1 VSRFHVDQ
9 IATYV
14 TNRYEAEH
22 RRPDLGEVNNL
33 SRFLALYSLDLDLGD
48 APGAAQRQVEVTDG
62 GKDRGIDAIAVDPV
76 SNVLVLT
83 QSKWR
88 QDGSTSLDV
97 SETLR
102 FVDGVRSLVGLRNS
116 GEPVHASAELRTA
129 IRDLLRTPSA
139 KIHLITVTTGSFSLA
154 PEVMEPI
161 ASLLAEMNDLEG
173 VEPIMT
179 HKHLGQAELFTSLTD
194 RPRQSVDFDVDLLN
208 WGGGTSDPLRIF
220 YGKVSGA
227 DVASWFLQ
235 HADALFAENIR
246 VVIPRSEINAGIL
259 ETVRTAPERFGY
271 YNNGIT
277 ILAESI
283 STSPGGILN
292 RDVIRL
298 GLKGASVVNGAQT
311 VSTLGSVLSTEWEQN
326 LGQVFV
332 MTRCIEVP
340 ADDPTLARGI
350 TRYANTQ
357 NEVTSQDFAFLD
369 SEQHRLARELSI
381 LGYEYVIRQAEQPTA
396 DDPTK
401 IIYIRDAAVA
411 LACAATDLGLAVTAK
426 REVSRLFTQSGNEY
440 RRIFNPS
447 TDPLVLL
454 NSVLVVRRVDTVL
467 DGIAS
472 TASGVDLGVAVHGRL
487 IVAHLTLE
495 KAGLNNLKDP
505 RWDLTKALDGLS
517 PYVLDVTK
525 RLAQAFP
532 DNSYPG
538 NVFKNRSRCDQLVH
552 DAGLAK

>member
-1 VSRFHVDQ
+1 MSRFHVDQ

-14 TNRYEAEH
+14 TNRYAAEH
-22 RRPDLGEVNNL
+22 QRPDLDEVNNL
-33 SRFLALYSLDLDLGD
+33 SRFLALYSVDLDLADG
-48 APGAAQRQVEVTDG
+48 PGAAQRRVEVTDG
-62 GKDRGIDAIAVDPV
+62 SKDRGIDAIAVDPV
-76 SNVLVLT
+76 ANVLVLI

-88 QDGSTSLDV
+88 QDGSASLNVGD
-97 SETLR
+97 TLR
-102 FVDGVRSLVGLRNS
+102 FAEGVRSLVGARNS
-116 GEPVHASAELRTA
+116 SEPIHASPELRTA
-129 IRDLLRTPSA
+129 IRELLVTPTA
-139 KIHLITVTTGSFSLA
+139 KIHLITATTGILPLA
-154 PEVMEPI
+154 SEVAEPI

-173 VEPIMT
+173 VDPIMT
-179 HKHLGQAELFTSLTD
+179 YKHLGQADLFTSLAD
-194 RPRQSVDFDVDLLN
+194 NPRQSVDFDVDLLN
-208 WGGGTSDPLRIF
+208 WGGGTADPLRIF

-227 DVASWFLQ
+227 DVASWFQQ

-246 VVIPRSEINAGIL
+246 VVIPKSEINGGIL
-259 ETVRTAPERFGY
+259 HTVRTAPERFGY

-283 STSPGGILN
+283 NISPTGMLN

-298 GLKGASVVNGAQT
+298 GLTGASIVNGAQT
-311 VSTLGSVLSTEWEQN
+311 VSTLGSVLGTEWEQN

-396 DDPTK
+396 DDPTR

-411 LACAATDLGLAVTAK
+411 LACAASDLGLAVTAK
-426 REVSRLFTQSGNEY
+426 REVSRLFAQTGSEY

-447 TDPLVLL
+447 TDPLMLL
-454 NSVLVVRRVDTVL
+454 NSVLVVRRVDALL
-467 DGIAS
+467 DQIANQ
-472 TASGVDLGVAVHGRL
+472 TSGVDLGVAIHGRL
-487 IVAHLTLE
+487 IVAHLALK

-505 RWDLTKALDGLS
+505 GWNLAEGLKDINS
-517 PYVLDVTK
+517 YVLDVTGK
-525 RLAQAFP
+525 LAEAFP

-538 NVFKNRSRCDQLVH
+538 NVFKNRSRCDQLLH
-552 DAGLAK
+552 DAGLAE

>member
-1 VSRFHVDQ
+1 MSTFHVGQ

-14 TNRYEAEH
+14 TNRYAADH
-22 RRPDLGEVNNL
+22 QRPNLDEVNNL
-33 SRFLALYSLDLDLGD
+33 SRFLALYGLDLDLGEG
-48 APGAAQRQVEVTDG
+48 PGAAQRQVEVTDG
-62 GKDRGIDAIAVDPV
+62 SKDRGIDAIAVDPV
-76 SNVLVLT
+76 SNILALT

-88 QDGSTSLDV
+88 KDGNGSLDV
-97 SETLR
+97 GETLR
-102 FVDGVRSLVGLRNS
+102 FVEGVRSLVGLRNS
-116 GEPVHASAELRTA
+116 AEPVHASPELRTA
-129 IRDLLRTPSA
+129 IRELLGTPSA
-139 KIHLITVTTGSFSLA
+139 KIHLITVTTGSSPLA
-154 PEVMEPI
+154 PEVMQPI
-161 ASLLAEMNDLEG
+161 AALLAEMNDLEG
-173 VEPIMT
+173 VDPIMT
-179 HKHLGQAELFTSLTD
+179 HKHLGQAELFTSLAE
-194 RPRQSVDFDVDLLN
+194 RPRQSVNFDVDLLN

-227 DVASWFLQ
+227 DVASWFQQ

-259 ETVRTAPERFGY
+259 DTVRTAPERFGY

-283 STSPGGILN
+283 NTSPSGILN

-298 GLKGASVVNGAQT
+298 GLSGASIVNGAQT
-311 VSTLGSVLSTEWEQN
+311 VSTLGSVLGTEWEQN

-340 ADDPTLARGI
+340 ADDPTIARGI

-381 LGYEYVIRQAEQPTA
+381 LGYEYVIRQAEQPTT

-401 IIYIRDAAVA
+401 IIYLRDAAVA
-411 LACAATDLGLAVTAK
+411 LACASNDLGLAVTAK
-426 REVSRLFTQSGNEY
+426 REVSRLFAQSGSEY

-454 NSVLVVRRVDTVL
+454 NSVLVVRRVDMLL
-467 DGIAS
+467 DGIAN
-472 TASGVDLGVAVHGRL
+472 TASGVDLGVAIHGRL
-487 IVAHLTLE
+487 IVAHLAL
-495 KAGLNNLKDP
+495 KRAGLDNLKDP
-505 RWDLTKALDGLS
+505 AWDLSAALNDLN
-517 PYVLDVTK
+517 PYVLDVTAK
-525 RLAQAFP
+525 LADAFP

-538 NVFKNRSRCDQLVH
+538 NVFKNRSRCDWLVQN
-552 DAGLAK
+552 AGLAE